1 MGMRTTPASPTSTSA
16 LLSGFIAAALML
28 ASCDRA
34 GTPSNSPTAPATA
47 STATSGPA
55 AATPAITDWSKVT
68 PVDAGESILAYKT
81 LARRADAWHNGAKP
95 TITLRHDGVA
105 AATDDAGNTVA
116 ITPQAWKGIIDQVRG
131 ASAPTIALASK
142 SAFYADPT
150 KPVKDSFG
158 TLARYS
164 YRLEVIADNE
174 LRLHNEGKRDDGV

>member
-1 MGMRTTPASPTSTSA
+1 MRTTTPTAA
-16 LLSGFIAAALML
+16 LLFGAIAAALML

-34 GTPSNSPTAPATA
+34 AAPT
-47 STATSGPA
+47 STATSPA
-55 AATPAITDWSKVT
+55 AAEPAAAATDWSKVT
-68 PVDAGESILAYKT
+68 PVDAGEAILAYKT
-81 LARRADAWHNGAKP
+81 LARHTDAWHKGAKP

-105 AATDDAGNTVA
+105 AATDDAGNKVA
-116 ITPQAWKGIIDQVRG
+116 ITPRAWKGIIDQVRG

-164 YRLEVIADNE
+164 YRLEVIADYE